1 MINAILLGIL
11 KMKIASGEVTL
22 GDIKN
27 DEYKTEI
34 LNEIQSEG

>member
-1 MINAILLGIL
+1 MINAILLDIL
-11 KMKIASGEVTL
+11 KMKIASGEVVL

-27 DEYKTEI
+27 EEYKTAI